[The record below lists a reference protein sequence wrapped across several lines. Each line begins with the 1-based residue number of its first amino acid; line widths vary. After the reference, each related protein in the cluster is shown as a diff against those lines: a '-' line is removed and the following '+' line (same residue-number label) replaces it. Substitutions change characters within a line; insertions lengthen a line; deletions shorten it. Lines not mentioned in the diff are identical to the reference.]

1 MITPLE
7 IENKEFSKAVRG
19 YKAEE
24 VDEFLDEIILDLQAL
39 LAEREQLK
47 AQVEKLNQDLVQYKK
62 SESSVINTLE
72 SAKKLMNDIS
82 ESAEK
87 RAEIII
93 RNAQMDAESIQREAR
108 DSVSKLTEE
117 GEKLAVKVSRFR
129 ERYRQLLEDELNQLE
144 GSSEDLFADLEAE
157 FMPASMADTP
167 KAERPRSAAASA
179 PEARATAPVRGE
191 VTRRESEAGRRDTVV
206 YEEPQRHGAPFD
218 REESPRREA
227 SFDRGEGPKR
237 GVSSDTVV
245 LDRSLEDILRED
257 FGVTDSGSSDM
268 DKTRVISGDDLAK
281 TRVIDWNHK

>member
-167 KAERPRSAAASA
+167 KSERPRSASASA

-206 YEEPQRHGAPFD
+206 YEEPQHHGASFD
-218 REESPRREA
+218 RGESPRREA
-227 SFDRGEGPKR
+227 SSNRREGPKR

>member
-7 IENKEFSKAVRG
+7 IENKEFSKSVRG

-47 AQVEKLNQDLVQYKK
+47 AQVEKLNQDMVQYKK
-62 SESSVINTLE
+62 SESSVLNTLE

-129 ERYRQLLEDELNQLE
+129 DRYRQLLEDELNQLE

-157 FMPASMADTP
+157 FMPASMAEAP
-167 KAERPRSAAASA
+167 KAAERAEAVPDDRITASVYETAGRQPQAETA
-179 PEARATAPVRGE
+179 PEAEDLPKGRTA
-191 VTRRESEAGRRDTVV
+191 RDTVV
-206 YEEPQRHGAPFD
+206 M
-218 REESPRREA
+218 
-227 SFDRGEGPKR
+227 
-237 GVSSDTVV
+237 
-245 LDRSLEDILRED
+245 DRSLEEILRED
-257 FGVTDSGSSDM
+257 FGVADDAAGR
-268 DKTRVISGDDLAK
+268 DKTRIISSGDMAK
-281 TRVIDWNHK
+281 TRVIDWNNK

>member
-7 IENKEFSKAVRG
+7 IENKEFSKSVRG

-39 LAEREQLK
+39 LAEKEQLK
-47 AQVEKLNQDLVQYKK
+47 AQIEKLNQDMVQYKK

-108 DSVSKLTEE
+108 DSVSKLTDE

-129 ERYRQLLEDELNQLE
+129 DRYRQLLEDELSQLE

-157 FMPASMADTP
+157 FMPASMTEETP
-167 KAERPRSAAASA
+167 RSERPRN
-179 PEARATAPVRGE
+179 
-191 VTRRESEAGRRDTVV
+191 VTITKSTVQIDDGPARRDTLV
-206 YEEPQRHGAPFD
+206 YEEPARPDAPAAGK
-218 REESPRREA
+218 ET
-227 SFDRGEGPKR
+227 PKKT
-237 GVSSDTVV
+237 VSSDTVV
-245 LDRSLEDILRED
+245 MDRSLEDILRED
-257 FGVTDSGSSDM
+257 FGVKDDDLTR
-268 DKTRVISGDDLAK
+268 TRVVHWDDK
-281 TRVIDWNHK
+281 

>member
-7 IENKEFSKAVRG
+7 IENKEFSKSVRG

-47 AQVEKLNQDLVQYKK
+47 AQVEKLNQDMVQYKK
-62 SESSVINTLE
+62 SESSVLNTLE

-129 ERYRQLLEDELNQLE
+129 DRYRQLLEDELSQLE

-157 FMPASMADTP
+157 FMPASMAEAP
-167 KAERPRSAAASA
+167 KAAAQSETVPDDRITAAAYKKA
-179 PEARATAPVRGE
+179 GRQQPQAETAPAAE
-191 VTRRESEAGRRDTVV
+191 DLPKGRAARDTMVM
-206 YEEPQRHGAPFD
+206 
-218 REESPRREA
+218 
-227 SFDRGEGPKR
+227 
-237 GVSSDTVV
+237 
-245 LDRSLEDILRED
+245 DRSLEEILRED
-257 FGVTDSGSSDM
+257 FGVADDAAGR
-268 DKTRVISGDDLAK
+268 DKTRLISSDDMAK
-281 TRVIDWNHK
+281 TRVIDWNNK

>member
-93 RNAQMDAESIQREAR
+93 P
-108 DSVSKLTEE
+108 VSYTHLT
-117 GEKLAVKVSRFR
+117 L
-129 ERYRQLLEDELNQLE
+129 
-144 GSSEDLFADLEAE
+144 
-157 FMPASMADTP
+157 PT
-167 KAERPRSAAASA
+167 KA
-179 PEARATAPVRGE
+179 
-191 VTRRESEAGRRDTVV
+191 
-206 YEEPQRHGAPFD
+206 
-218 REESPRREA
+218 
-227 SFDRGEGPKR
+227 
-237 GVSSDTVV
+237 
-245 LDRSLEDILRED
+245 
-257 FGVTDSGSSDM
+257 
-268 DKTRVISGDDLAK
+268 
-281 TRVIDWNHK
+281 

>member
-7 IENKEFSKAVRG
+7 IENKEFSKSVRG

-24 VDEFLDEIILDLQAL
+24 VDEFLDEIILDLQSL
-39 LAEREQLK
+39 LAERDQLA
-47 AQVEKLNQDLVQYKK
+47 AQVEKLKQDMVQYKK
-62 SESSVINTLE
+62 SESSVLNTLE

-157 FMPASMADTP
+157 FMPASMAEAP
-167 KAERPRSAAASA
+167 KRQQAAASA
-179 PEARATAPVRGE
+179 EPAQRGAAAVYETA
-191 VTRRESEAGRRDTVV
+191 RREIPQAQQAPSAGT
-206 YEEPQRHGAPFD
+206 D
-218 REESPRREA
+218 REAAR
-227 SFDRGEGPKR
+227 
-237 GVSSDTVV
+237 DTVV

-257 FGVTDSGSSDM
+257 FGVADDPDEA
-268 DKTRVISGDDLAK
+268 DKTRVVRGSDMAK
-281 TRVIDWNHK
+281 TRVINWNDK